1 MMLLL
6 FYESFEAASVFLN
19 GLSFIKSCRSYFV
32 EKIPLRLYH
41 MTFHF
46 FLFFLAVFSGIAP
59 LKKGL
64 IELVAS

>member
-6 FYESFEAASVFLN
+6 FYEIFEAANVFLN

-46 FLFFLAVFSGIAP
+46 FLFFLAVLTGIAP